1 MGELKNEWWNFAEQT
16 IAFNTK
22 SLYIISLNKKIKWLK
37 FLFTSLLKAKK

>member
-1 MGELKNEWWNFAEQT
+1 MGELKNEWWNIAGKT
-16 IAFNTK
+16 IAFQTK